1 MPSDQDTITQ
11 VHTPASPALAS
22 TVLPTDAPP
31 PSDLQRGALV
41 GRYVVLARIGQGG
54 MGVVYSAYDPELDR
68 KIALKLWLAGGERGG
83 GAQLRLLRE
92 AQAMAKLSHPA
103 VVAVHDVGTLGA
115 RVWIAMEFVEGQ
127 TLTRWLRERPRSP
140 RDVVLMFARAG
151 EGLAAAHDAGLIH
164 RDFKPDNVMVGSDGR
179 VRVLDFGLARAEV
192 PGARTT
198 PESLAGIQATGALD
212 ASLTVA
218 GALLGTPRYM
228 APEQWEGAPGD
239 ARIDQFSFCVA
250 LWEALF
256 GAPPFAGATL
266 PELALAVLAGRI
278 TPAPRRTRVP
288 TTLRRALL
296 RGLALAPDRRWPTMA
311 ALLQA
316 LRRPPSKRSRAR
328 VLGGAAGLLVG
339 VVLGARELVA
349 AHTEATCSAEA
360 GALASVWNDEERLRL
375 RTQLRRGS
383 SGDPETT
390 IAWID
395 RHAAAWARARRELC
409 AGEIAGD
416 PSNRA
421 RITACLDE
429 MRDGLAEM
437 LALLT
442 NAAPSLALRVARA
455 AASLPPPAL
464 CLDPRRLGPYEPTPP
479 EHAEAAAEIR
489 RALSKATADLAT
501 GEYAAAQ
508 VASATALQAAST
520 LAMPVLL
527 ARAQLTTGVVAEKL
541 GDYQAAHTHLVD
553 AFFTASAVHA
563 DEVAGNAASWLIWV
577 EGVLLQ
583 RHQEGLVWAR
593 LAELSLTW
601 QGADEHDLRRSSLL
615 NNLGALHHE
624 RDDYTAAEAAYQ
636 RSLVISARALGPEHP
651 DSALTLSNLGAAQ
664 QERGEFA
671 AAEASFLRAIAVLGA
686 TLGREHPDLM
696 APHINLGNLY
706 ALQNDDATALRHH
719 QEALALGERALGP
732 QHSELPPVL
741 IGLAYLHDRR
751 GEPAEARRELTRAL
765 AITQR
770 THGPNHPEV
779 AAVLANLATM
789 ETYNGGATAAVDY
802 ARRALVIREVFFGP
816 RNMTVANALT
826 ILASALKTAGD
837 TRAALPLF
845 VRAADIYADT
855 LPPGHPNRVGGLR
868 NLGETQRI
876 LGDAAAAVATLEQ
889 AHAQTAAP
897 DFDRNDR
904 AAVAFALARALH
916 ANKGPRPRIVALAEA
931 ARSDYEAVSPT
942 DPDAIAVRTWLA
954 NLR

>member
-1 MPSDQDTITQ
+1 MGGRARRRTDRP
-11 VHTPASPALAS
+11 
-22 TVLPTDAPP
+22 VL
-31 PSDLQRGALV
+31 
-41 GRYVVLARIGQGG
+41 I
-54 MGVVYSAYDPELDR
+54 
-68 KIALKLWLAGGERGG
+68 
-83 GAQLRLLRE
+83 
-92 AQAMAKLSHPA
+92 
-103 VVAVHDVGTLGA
+103 
-115 RVWIAMEFVEGQ
+115 
-127 TLTRWLRERPRSP
+127 
-140 RDVVLMFARAG
+140 
-151 EGLAAAHDAGLIH
+151 
-164 RDFKPDNVMVGSDGR
+164 
-179 VRVLDFGLARAEV
+179 
-192 PGARTT
+192 
-198 PESLAGIQATGALD
+198 
-212 ASLTVA
+212 
-218 GALLGTPRYM
+218 
-228 APEQWEGAPGD
+228 
-239 ARIDQFSFCVA
+239 CVA

-328 VLGGAAGLLVG
+328 VLGGAAGLLLG

-349 AHTEATCSAEA
+349 ARTEATCSAEA
-360 GALASVWNDEERLRL
+360 GALASVWNDEERLHL
-375 RTQLRRGS
+375 RTLLRRG

-395 RHAAAWARARRELC
+395 RHAAAWAAARRELC

-416 PSNRA
+416 PSTRA

-455 AASLPPPAL
+455 AASLPTPAL

-489 RALSKATADLAT
+489 RALSKATADLAA

-508 VASATALQAAST
+508 VVSATALQAAST

-527 ARAQLTTGVVAEKL
+527 ARAQLMAGVVAEKL

-601 QGADEHDLRRSSLL
+601 QNADEQDLRRSSLL

-624 RDDYTAAEAAYQ
+624 RGDYTTAEAAYQ

-651 DSALTLSNLGAAQ
+651 DNALTLSNLGAAQ
-664 QERGEFA
+664 QRRGDLA
-671 AAEASFLRAIAVLGA
+671 AAEASMLRAIAVLAA
-686 TLGREHPDLM
+686 TLGREHPDLI
-696 APHINLGNLY
+696 APHINLGNLH
-706 ALQNDDATALRHH
+706 AWQNNDAAALRYH

-732 QHSELPPVL
+732 HHSALPPVL

-751 GEPAEARRELTRAL
+751 GAPAEARRELARAL

-770 THGPNHPEV
+770 TNGPNHPEV
-779 AAVLANLATM
+779 AAVLVNLAIV
-789 ETYNGGATAAVDY
+789 ETYNGGATAAVEY
-802 ARRALVIREVFFGP
+802 ARRALAIRETFLGP
-816 RNMTVANALT
+816 RDKTVADALN
-826 ILASALKTAGD
+826 ILASALKTTGD

-845 VRAADIYADT
+845 ARAADIYADT
-855 LPPGHPNRVGGLR
+855 LPPGHPDRVGGLR

-916 ANKGPRPRIVALAEA
+916 ANQGPRPRIVALAEA
-931 ARSDYEAVSPT
+931 ARAEYEAVSPT
-942 DPDAIAVRTWLA
+942 DPDAAAVRTWLT